1 MWSYE
6 LHPPHLINDDT
17 LLCESRKPKM
27 HVNTTSGFKF
37 NYKIAVTC
45 IKLHWQF
52 HKMFWWIITNIHAIA
67 FVQSVHQQH
76 AHMISDGHAS
86 IDDIPVKVKT
96 SLQQH
101 WQVVDVMSLCFM
113 HALVYNTD
121 TRKFQAHDDSGP
133 IWWSYDIQ
141 LMQFSLVISHC
152 NIIFP
157 VFWFHKVV

>member
-52 HKMFWWIITNIHAIA
+52 HKMFWWIITNIHARA

-101 WQVVDVMSLCFM
+101 LCRSSMSWVFVSCTLWCITPIQGNFRHM
-113 HALVYNTD
+113 MTLV
-121 TRKFQAHDDSGP
+121 
-133 IWWSYDIQ
+133 
-141 LMQFSLVISHC
+141 QFDEAMIYSWCSFL
-152 NIIFP
+152 
-157 VFWFHKVV
+157 W